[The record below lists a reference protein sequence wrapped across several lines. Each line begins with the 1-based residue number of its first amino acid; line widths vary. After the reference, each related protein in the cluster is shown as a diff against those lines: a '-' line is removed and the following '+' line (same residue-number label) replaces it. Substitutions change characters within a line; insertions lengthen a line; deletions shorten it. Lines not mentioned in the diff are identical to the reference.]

1 MSLFFPGDILPFGVT
16 VDNEGYMAVT
26 DHKDRTVKFYTPD
39 GNTALSWQ
47 PHMFD
52 WPDGIATT
60 ANGKYL
66 VTDYSKGQ
74 VTMHDIDG
82 STLRSFSTVYEGAER
97 SSPIYIT
104 VDRHHRILVTDTF
117 DRTVK
122 IYDETGKLL
131 QKFGDSNNG
140 NSESNGTSQVISDPR
155 GICTDAMNN
164 ILVADWATN
173 IISKFSPDGKFV
185 ETVLSSEDGENKV
198 RHPWGIATTDTGLLL
213 VSEQKLDK
221 KDPRL
226 KLFECKK

>member
-1 MSLFFPGDILPFGVT
+1 
-16 VDNEGYMAVT
+16 MAVT

-60 ANGKYL
+60 REGKYL
-66 VTDYSKGQ
+66 VTDWSKGEIS
-74 VTMHDIDG
+74 MHDIDG
-82 STLRSFSTVYEGAER
+82 VTLRSFSTAHGGSER
-97 SSPIYIT
+97 SSPTHLT
-104 VDRHHRILVTDTF
+104 VDHHHRILVTDTF
-117 DRTVK
+117 TRTVK
-122 IYDETGKLL
+122 VFDQTGKLL
-131 QKFGDSNNG
+131 LRFGESGNG
-140 NSESNGTSQVISDPR
+140 NSESSTKNGTSEVITDPR

-164 ILVADWATN
+164 ILVADWGTN
-173 IISKFSPDGKFV
+173 CITKFSPDGKFI

-198 RHPWGIATTDTGLLL
+198 KHPWGIATTGAGMLL

-226 KLFECKK
+226 KLFECGK